1 MRYFCSVILFG
12 LMISA
17 CSVPGST
24 PLERFAFAPG
34 GALAAALSQDGSVAV
49 VSTVENGI
57 EVWDV
62 QQNNLRYQWRH
73 QGEGNNLVATI
84 AISVDGDY
92 VVTADQDAFALWSM
106 QTGDPVGFWR
116 IDESRIRDI
125 AVSEGGTAVLVGRSN
140 GQVMYFEPATGRRLE
155 FLGHQEKINSVALSP
170 NGRYALTGSSDYIAY
185 LWDTRSGQVVY
196 SFSHPSRVT
205 KVALDRKGLRAF
217 TADSKNNARIWDLT
231 TGEQLSQL
239 SYLQRQKIFSSARFS
254 DDGEYLLTGSPGR
267 ALNLWSTQN
276 GDEMEDWRVAPR
288 AGRQP
293 QSAVVY
299 DVAFLPDNRVLSAS
313 SSGLVELWGY

>member
-1 MRYFCSVILFG
+1 MRNLWPVILAV
-12 LMISA
+12 LILSA
-17 CSVPGST
+17 CSVPGSS
-24 PLERFAFAPG
+24 PLQSYAFAPG
-34 GALAAALSQDGSVAV
+34 GALAAALSINGEVAV
-49 VSTVENGI
+49 VSTVENGV

-62 QQNNLRYQWRH
+62 KENTLRYQWRH

-84 AISVDGDY
+84 AISADSEFVA
-92 VVTADQDAFALWSM
+92 TADHDAFALWSM
-106 QTGDPVGFWR
+106 ASGDPVGFWR

-125 AVSEGGTAVLVGRSN
+125 AVSEGGSSILVGRSN

-205 KVALDRKGLRAF
+205 KVALDRKGRLAF

-239 SYLQRQKIFSSARFS
+239 SYLQRQKIFSAARFS
-254 DDGEYLLTGSPGR
+254 DDGKYLLTGSPGR
-267 ALNLWSTQN
+267 ALNLWNAST
-276 GDEMEDWRVAPR
+276 GDEVEDWRVAPR

-299 DVAFLPDNRVLSAS
+299 DVAFLPNNRVLSAS
-313 SSGLVELWGY
+313 SSGLAEIWGY